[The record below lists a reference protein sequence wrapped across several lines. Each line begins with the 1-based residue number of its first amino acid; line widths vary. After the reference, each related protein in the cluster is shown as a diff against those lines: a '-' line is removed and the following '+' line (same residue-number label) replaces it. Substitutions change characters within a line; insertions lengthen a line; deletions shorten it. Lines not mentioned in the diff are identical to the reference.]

1 MKSNEFAEKYLS
13 DFEILDLIDLHSV
26 SVSPESAYQTFQK
39 LYQTSYTN
47 NQRLIFYSQYTIPK
61 SLLTH
66 LYNAAFDIDI
76 SNFFIIIA
84 CPGANDIITKTGQVT
99 SAVLFTGI
107 DVAVDSVNL
116 ENRYTLSSTICP
128 QLWDHLR
135 INNRGEVSPCCVYN
149 GKISDYNSTEQSL
162 ESLFHSNEMNSIRK
176 RMLNGER
183 PRGCKKCWDAED
195 GNIISHRLR
204 HLSYKKQTMLTRG
217 LDNPLLSSF
226 DCASGNTC
234 NFKCRI
240 CNVTDS
246 SLYASEYEKFKNTP
260 SGIDY
265 YGKNFST
272 YQYDHYSQVIKEL
285 KTLVAKKQI
294 VNIDFYGGE
303 PLYNKNVLEFIHW
316 AVDNQYSQ
324 NLRLH
329 VNTNGSIF
337 PEKLENCWK
346 LFKHIDIQ
354 FSIDNI
360 NDRFQLERGST
371 WQIVDNNIRRFI
383 DLKLPNATMGIMPV
397 VSIMNILYLDEVADW
412 AKNLG
417 LDIQCVMLT
426 QPEAFS
432 IANLTPT
439 AQQMCIDKCASSMH
453 ECLYSLVSYLQNIP
467 TSNGNEFRAA
477 VEHFDKIRNQDFRK
491 THYDIAKAMN
501 LC

>member
-1 MKSNEFAEKYLS
+1 MHFKVFEKQYLS
-13 DFEILDLIDLHSV
+13 NFEILDLIDLHSV
-26 SVSPESAYQTFQK
+26 SVSPDSAYQTFQK
-39 LYQTSYTN
+39 LYQASYTN
-47 NQRLIFYSQYTIPK
+47 NQRLVFYSQYTIPE

-84 CPGANDIITKTGQVT
+84 CPDADSIIAKTGQVT
-99 SAVLFTGI
+99 TTDLFTGI
-107 DVAVDSVNL
+107 DVTVDSIKL
-116 ENRYTLSSTICP
+116 ENQYTLSNTICP

-135 INNRGEVSPCCVYN
+135 ISNRGEVSPCCVYD
-149 GKISDYNSTEQSL
+149 GKISDYDRTNQSL
-162 ESLFHSNEMNSIRK
+162 ESLFHSNEMNSIREK
-176 RMLNGER
+176 MLNGQR
-183 PRGCKKCWDAED
+183 PKGCEKCWNAED
-195 GNIISHRLR
+195 GNITSHRMR

-226 DCASGNTC
+226 DFAAGNTC

-246 SLYASEYEKFKNTP
+246 SLYAVEYEKFKNTP
-260 SGIDY
+260 SGMDY
-265 YGKNFST
+265 YDVNTPT
-272 YQYDHYSQVIKEL
+272 YQFNHYSQVINEL
-285 KTLVAKKQI
+285 KTLVAKNQI

-303 PLYNKNVLEFIHW
+303 PLYNKNVLEFIYW

-329 VNTNGSIF
+329 LNTNGSIF

-360 NDRFQLERGST
+360 DDRFQLERGST
-371 WQIVDNNIRRFI
+371 WQTVDTNIRRFI
-383 DLKLPNATMGIMPV
+383 NLKLPNATMGIMPV
-397 VSIMNILYLDEVADW
+397 ISIMNILYLDEVVDW
-412 AKNLG
+412 AKSLELNV
-417 LDIQCVMLT
+417 QFVMLT
-426 QPEAFS
+426 QPKAFS
-432 IANLTPT
+432 VANLTLM
-439 AQQMCIDKCASSMH
+439 AQQMCIDKCVNSTH
-453 ECLYSLVSYLQNIP
+453 ECVQSLVSYLQNITP
-467 TSNGNEFRAA
+467 SNGTEFSQA
-477 VEHFDKIRNQDFRK
+477 VKHFDKIRNQDFRK